1 MIGIIL
7 LLLFFGMI
15 LFGAYALFVTMDKWH
30 KERTKSK

>member
-7 LLLFFGMI
+7 LLLFLGMI
-15 LFGAYALFVTMDKWH
+15 LFGAFALFITMDTWH